1 MLWQPAYMHKLNFD
15 RNNFLLE
22 IIKIKDQ
29 AQTLMN
35 IHLYVLLFK
44 GWNVYKGL
52 YVWNLAC
59 NFQQQLKGRGWVR
72 YSVMAKG
79 RNFYFWV
86 LIPMDVFDLNTQKLL
101 QKTKNVCDK
110 YFSNNLFYE
119 WGYSGSYFETLRV
132 HSFGI
137 RSLRSW

>member
-22 IIKIKDQ
+22 IIKIKGQ

-52 YVWNLAC
+52 YVWNLGC
-59 NFQQQLKGRGWVR
+59 NFQLQLKGGGWVR

-101 QKTKNVCDK
+101 QKIKMSARNI
-110 YFSNNLFYE
+110 FQI
-119 WGYSGSYFETLRV
+119 WGYSGSYFETLWVR
-132 HSFGI
+132 SFGII